1 MKRKKVLLVVGS
13 IIVLVLTVGLVMY
26 FAVLLPASLSADQN
40 TVGTTSS
47 TAFTSTATTISLSV
61 PPSPST
67 VYVFI
72 EGEGGGNNYGEQSYF
87 MPGYITV
94 TINTTVIWSNQDSI
108 VHTATSTTGAF
119 DSGDLQPGQQYSYTF
134 TKPGVYLYDCES
146 IPS

>member
-1 MKRKKVLLVVGS
+1 
-13 IIVLVLTVGLVMY
+13 
-26 FAVLLPASLSADQN
+26 
-40 TVGTTSS
+40 
-47 TAFTSTATTISLSV
+47 
-61 PPSPST
+61 